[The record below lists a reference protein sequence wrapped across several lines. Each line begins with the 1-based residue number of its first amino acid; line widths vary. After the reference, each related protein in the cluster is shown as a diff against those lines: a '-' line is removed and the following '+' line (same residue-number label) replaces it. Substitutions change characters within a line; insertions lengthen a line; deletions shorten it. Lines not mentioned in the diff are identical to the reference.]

1 MSKRLA
7 LLYALLAVAILM
19 VSVGLILLL
28 LPSC

>member
-28 LPSC
+28 LQSC